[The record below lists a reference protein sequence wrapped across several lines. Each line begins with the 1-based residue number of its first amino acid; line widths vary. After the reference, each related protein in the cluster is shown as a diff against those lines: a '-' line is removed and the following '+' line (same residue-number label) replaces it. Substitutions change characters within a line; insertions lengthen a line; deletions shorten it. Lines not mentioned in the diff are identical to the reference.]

1 MFKVKKIFNWFSKRQ
16 DNDKLMLSEPQ
27 NSEMQI
33 EKQVVDIDSERTDE
47 SVEIPEDIFIEFEKP
62 KPLARMEPLEEKEE
76 VNDLNA
82 LYKFLEY
89 SYEKKGYEDALM
101 NPDSNSMEEQVK
113 LIRNE
118 FNLMISKVK
127 THYSTY
133 TRTIDFH
140 IDTRKRNG
148 MVETVDELET
158 HKQNIL
164 EEINIVNS
172 IHEDDRADTGLSQNR
187 ILSYRRGFKNGF
199 AAITFN
205 NVLGRKN

>member
-1 MFKVKKIFNWFSKRQ
+1 MRFFDWFKKGDGAKQ
-16 DNDKLMLSEPQ
+16 QEPQ
-27 NSEMQI
+27 AAVRENIAEPEPANEQKSN
-33 EKQVVDIDSERTDE
+33 DSI
-47 SVEIPEDIFIEFEKP
+47 EIPEDIFIEFEKP
-62 KPLARMEPLEEKEE
+62 KQPTHMEPAEEKQE
-76 VNDLNA
+76 VNDLDA
-82 LYKFLEY
+82 LYKFLEHN
-89 SYEKKGYEDALM
+89 YEKKGYEDALM
-101 NPDSNSMEEQVK
+101 NPDSSSMEEQVM

-140 IDTRKRNG
+140 IETRKRNG

-158 HKQNIL
+158 HKKNIQ
-164 EEINIVNS
+164 EEISIVNS
-172 IHEDDRADTGLSQNR
+172 IYEEDKTNSGLSQNR

-205 NVLGRKN
+205 NVLGRKS